1 MNTLFL
7 VCFLVGLSLSVVSFV
22 SGLDRINVF
31 DQIFGHGHHMKVSVR
46 HGHHGHHAARVS
58 PFNMAAITAFLTW
71 FGGAGIVLQQL
82 TRLGASMLI
91 VTSSVAGIAGGSVI
105 NRFLRSLM
113 RREKPLEASTI
124 VGKIAQVTS
133 SIREGGTGE
142 IVYSMHGTRHVEA
155 ARADSGAPI
164 EKGAQVVIVRHEKG
178 IAYVSTWDELSA
190 LTHES

>member
-31 DQIFGHGHHMKVSVR
+31 DQIFGHGHHVKISVK
-46 HGHHGHHAARVS
+46 HVHHHGARVS

-71 FGGAGIVLQQL
+71 FGGAGIVLQQVAH
-82 TRLGASMLI
+82 LGTAALAG
-91 VTSSVAGIAGGSVI
+91 TSAVAGLAGGSVV

-124 VGKIAQVTS
+124 VGKVAQVTS

-142 IVYSMHGTRHVEA
+142 VVYSMHGTRHVEA
-155 ARADSGAPI
+155 ARSDHGTAI
-164 EKGAQVVIVRHEKG
+164 EKGSQVVIVRHEKG

-190 LTHES
+190 LVHES

>member
-31 DQIFGHGHHMKVSVR
+31 DQIFGHGHHVKISVK
-46 HGHHGHHAARVS
+46 HGHQHHGARVS

-71 FGGAGIVLQQL
+71 FGGAGIVLQQV
-82 TRLGASMLI
+82 TRLGPSILI
-91 VTSSVAGIAGGSVI
+91 VTSAVAGIAGGSVI

-113 RREKPLEASTI
+113 RREKPLEASNI
-124 VGKIAQVTS
+124 LGKIAQVTS

-142 IVYSMHGTRHVEA
+142 VVYSMHGARHVEA
-155 ARADSGAPI
+155 ARADSGVPI

-190 LTHES
+190 LT

>member
-31 DQIFGHGHHMKVSVR
+31 DQIFGHGHHVR
-46 HGHHGHHAARVS
+46 IHVKQAARVS

-71 FGGAGIVLQQL
+71 FGGAGIVLQQT
-82 TRLGASMLI
+82 TRFG
-91 VTSSVAGIAGGSVI
+91 SVSLVSVSIIAGIASGSMV

-142 IVYSMHGTRHVEA
+142 VVYSMHGTRHVEA

-164 EKGAQVVIVRHEKG
+164 EKGTQVVIVRHEKG